1 MGKDLNEP
9 RGGSSL
15 QAIKKHVQA
24 NMTKVKEYKNGVFLL
39 TLKRAV
45 SSGALVQTKGC
56 YKISPEAKKA
66 ELKKSAPKKAAK
78 KPAAMKSTT
87 KKKAA
92 AKKTWAKKKSA
103 AKKTSTKK
111 AAKKKTTTKKKK
123 TAPKKAAPK
132 KVKKAAAKKSKKST
146 QRNDFLTNN
155 MLLHFNFS
163 FTYLTM
169 RCTIF
174 AFSTGFYQIRPLMKM
189 FES

>member
-66 ELKKSAPKKAAK
+66 ELNKSAPKKAAK
-78 KPAAMKSTT
+78 KPAAKKSTT

-92 AKKTWAKKKSA
+92 AKKTTTKKKPA
-103 AKKTSTKK
+103 AKKTS
-111 AAKKKTTTKKKK
+111 TKKKK

-174 AFSTGFYQIRPLMKM
+174 AFSTGFYQIRPL
-189 FES
+189 

>member
-1 MGKDLNEP
+1 MGDLNEP

-24 NMTKVKEYKNGVFLL
+24 NMTKGKEYKNGVFLL

-78 KPAAMKSTT
+78 KPAAKKSTT

-92 AKKTWAKKKSA
+92 AKKTTTKKKPA

-123 TAPKKAAPK
+123 KPQLRNQRSLP
-132 KVKKAAAKKSKKST
+132 

-174 AFSTGFYQIRPLMKM
+174 AYSTGFYQIRPLMKM

>member
-1 MGKDLNEP
+1 MGYYSESMSIYKDLIFKAIKDLNEP

-24 NMTKVKEYKNGVFLL
+24 NMTKGKEYKNGVFLL

-56 YKISPEAKKA
+56 YKISPEAKKD
-66 ELKKSAPKKAAK
+66 ELKKSAPKKVAK
-78 KPAAMKSTT
+78 KPAAKKSTT

-92 AKKTWAKKKSA
+92 AKKTTTKKKPA
-103 AKKTSTKK
+103 AKKTST
-111 AAKKKTTTKKKK
+111 KK

-146 QRNDFLTNN
+146 
-155 MLLHFNFS
+155 
-163 FTYLTM
+163 
-169 RCTIF
+169 
-174 AFSTGFYQIRPLMKM
+174 PKK
-189 FES
+189 